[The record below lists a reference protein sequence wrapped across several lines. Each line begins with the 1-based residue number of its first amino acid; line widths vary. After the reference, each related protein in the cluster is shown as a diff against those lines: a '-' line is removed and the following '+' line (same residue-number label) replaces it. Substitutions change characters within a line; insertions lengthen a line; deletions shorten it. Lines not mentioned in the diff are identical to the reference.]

1 MDVGKL
7 ESFAKMVVNNATNL
21 YILRGAAVDEVFF
34 TMEHVYEFIGG
45 HRVVLKRRS
54 ALPPLVDHGVS
65 VLNLLRALTFLM
77 HDCSWLTPLRNP
89 GTCQRLLV

>member
-45 HRVVLKRRS
+45 HSTNGRPHRLKK
-54 ALPPLVDHGVS
+54 
-65 VLNLLRALTFLM
+65 T
-77 HDCSWLTPLRNP
+77 
-89 GTCQRLLV
+89 Q